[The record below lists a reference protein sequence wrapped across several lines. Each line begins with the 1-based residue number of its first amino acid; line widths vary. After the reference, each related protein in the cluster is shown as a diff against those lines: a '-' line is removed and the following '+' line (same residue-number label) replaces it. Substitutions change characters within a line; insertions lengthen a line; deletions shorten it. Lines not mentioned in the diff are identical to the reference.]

1 MAQNLHLSVKQVAE
15 RFGVSV
21 ATIWRWSRD
30 GVIPAPIRIST
41 GCTRWRAAD
50 LEEWEAGRFG
60 GAA

>member
-1 MAQNLHLSVKQVAE
+1 MAQNKHLSVKQVAE

-30 GVIPAPIRIST
+30 GVIPAPVRIST
-41 GCTRWRAAD
+41 GCTRWRLND
-50 LEEWEAGRFG
+50 LESWEEQRIG